1 MLQVLIR
8 RHPRQIFLDKTVIF
22 IHLHAVRIG
31 QNVDVAAVTAGM
43 LSDIHGRSDLQH
55 RSLLLLTGIDICSQ
69 LRVAEHI
76 HDPVIADPVT
86 ASEVFV
92 GVVVEHAPAEAS
104 GNIGLTC
111 HSIQYIG
118 VADGMLTA
126 ALFVVEGLCG
136 IHMPVVLTD
145 QIRLLHIRCD
155 FFLRITAGHLTVVQ
169 KIIIRID
176 IF

>member
-1 MLQVLIR
+1 
-8 RHPRQIFLDKTVIF
+8 
-22 IHLHAVRIG
+22 
-31 QNVDVAAVTAGM
+31 M
-43 LSDIHGRSDLQH
+43 LSDIHGGSDLQY
-55 RSLLLLTGIDICSQ
+55 RSLFLLTGIDICCQ
-69 LRVAEHI
+69 LRIPEHI
-76 HDPVIADPVT
+76 HDTMITDPVT

-111 HSIQYIG
+111 HGIQYIG